1 MSSLSLKENNDSQ
14 HSTAHPIREQF
25 EHCLAV
31 IRQASVEI
39 LLLLNVHVSEGK
51 DPRWF
56 LEQLDSARL
65 GLGGWNA
72 VAKTLNLNDAEMSE
86 FTLQLRL
93 LQQRVPQYES
103 GQDVSENQLIAA
115 MRFVTT
121 LEHLRLQQPL
131 LTYSTEVAPGS
142 ELQQQQAHKQ
152 VRTIEL
158 MIKGLIQQA
167 WPDQVRLNN
176 HLKTLFNADRVR
188 RWLKL
193 GDINDVLSGMMFSE
207 LAQMLVD
214 KKEFSRYYASLFN
227 DPPMLTLMVEP
238 RKTLQTFLDDIRQ
251 IRNNITVQK
260 ALSSAQIQL
269 LDNYYTQITRPVQRA
284 FEEGRTRV
292 NPAGLMA
299 VDASELH
306 AFWEKAQKMD
316 RVTGGDLFEVRDT
329 IEKPTQ
335 RAPRTPEQREQLISG
350 ALWGAVGV
358 MVIAIVAGGFWL
370 VTSSKPQPA
379 AGNVAETAQPQEMR
393 ETPSSRETLS
403 RMGVT
408 WDENNFRS
416 AINRNDTRVAL
427 LFLQGGMDWKLS
439 WTEEAM
445 SADYDDVLEL
455 MLRYRQ
461 NMVEQKPCRRFIN
474 TLSHAMSNGESLTSM
489 RKQYLKA
496 FCTVPAVV
504 KRQQHD
510 LDLAT
515 RRAQSQPDATT
526 KKWQSIQTAIYE
538 VIR

>member
-1 MSSLSLKENNDSQ
+1 MTLSTS
-14 HSTAHPIREQF
+14 HHIREQF

-65 GLGGWNA
+65 GLGGWA
-72 VAKTLNLNDAEMSE
+72 TVAKKLNLNDAEMSE

-131 LTYSTEVAPGS
+131 LTYSTELAPGS
-142 ELQQQQAHKQ
+142 ELQQQLAHKQ
-152 VRTIEL
+152 VRAIEL

-188 RWLKL
+188 RWLKH
-193 GDINDVLSGMMFSE
+193 GEINDVLSGMMFSE

-227 DPPMLTLMVEP
+227 DPSMLTLLVEP

-251 IRNNITVQK
+251 IRNSITVQK
-260 ALSSAQIQL
+260 TLSSAQIQL
-269 LDNYYTQITRPVQRA
+269 LDNYYMQISRPVQRA

-292 NPAGLMA
+292 NPAGFMA

-306 AFWEKAQKMD
+306 AFWERAQKMD

-358 MVIAIVAGGFWL
+358 MVIAIVVGGFWL

-379 AGNVAETAQPQEMR
+379 AENTAQAAAPPQEMR
-393 ETPSSRETLS
+393 ETPSSRETLT

-408 WDENNFRS
+408 WDESNFRS

-445 SADYDDVLEL
+445 SAGYDDVLEL

-461 NMVEQKPCRRFIN
+461 NMAEEKPCRRFIN
-474 TLSHAMSNGESLTSM
+474 TLSHAMSNGESLTSI
-489 RKQYLKA
+489 RKEYLKA

-504 KRQQHD
+504 KRQKHD
-510 LDLAT
+510 LEMAT

>member
-1 MSSLSLKENNDSQ
+1 MALSTS
-14 HSTAHPIREQF
+14 HHIRAQF

-56 LEQLDSARL
+56 LEQLDNARL
-65 GLGGWNA
+65 GLGGWAA
-72 VAKTLNLNDAEMSE
+72 VAKQLNLNDAEMSD

-115 MRFVTT
+115 MRFVTS
-121 LEHLRLQQPL
+121 LEHLRLRQPL
-131 LTYSTEVAPGS
+131 LMYSTEVAPGNDI
-142 ELQQQQAHKQ
+142 QQQQAHKQ
-152 VRTIEL
+152 VRAIEL
-158 MIKGLIQQA
+158 MIKGLVLQA
-167 WPDQVRLNN
+167 WPDPVRLNN

-193 GDINDVLSGMMFSE
+193 GEINDVLSGMLFSE
-207 LAQMLVD
+207 LALMVVD
-214 KKEFSRYYASLFN
+214 KKEFSRYYSSLFS
-227 DPPMLTLMVEP
+227 DPMMLTLLVEP

-251 IRNNITVQK
+251 IRNCITVQQP
-260 ALSSAQIQL
+260 LSSAQILL
-269 LDNYYTQITRPVQRA
+269 LDNYYAQITQPVQRA
-284 FEEGRTRV
+284 FEEGRTRI

-306 AFWEKAQKMD
+306 AFWENAQKMD
-316 RVTGGDLFEVRDT
+316 RITGGDLFEVRDT

-350 ALWGAVGV
+350 ALWGAVGL
-358 MVIAIVAGGFWL
+358 MVIAIVVGGFWL
-370 VTSSKPQPA
+370 VTSSKP
-379 AGNVAETAQPQEMR
+379 AQVNATVEVRPEPKEMR
-393 ETPSSRETLS
+393 EAPSSRETLT

-427 LFLQGGMDWKLS
+427 LFLQGGMDWKMS

-445 SADYDDVLEL
+445 SAGDDDVLEIL
-455 MLRYRQ
+455 LRYRLQ
-461 NMVEQKPCRRFIN
+461 MVEEKPCRRFIN

-489 RKQYLKA
+489 RKQYLQA

-510 LDLAT
+510 ADMAK
-515 RRAQSQPDATT
+515 RRAQSQPDENT
-526 KKWQSIQTAIYE
+526 KKWQSIQTAIYD

>member
-1 MSSLSLKENNDSQ
+1 MTLSTS
-14 HSTAHPIREQF
+14 HHIREQF

-65 GLGGWNA
+65 GLGGWGA
-72 VAKTLNLNDAEMSE
+72 VAKKLNLNDAEMSE

-115 MRFVTT
+115 MRFVTA
-121 LEHLRLQQPL
+121 LEHLRLQRPL
-131 LTYSTEVAPGS
+131 LTYSTELAPGS

-152 VRTIEL
+152 VRAIEL

-176 HLKTLFNADRVR
+176 HLKTMFNADRVR

-214 KKEFSRYYASLFN
+214 KKEYSRYYASLFS
-227 DPPMLTLMVEP
+227 DASMLTLLVEP

-251 IRNNITVQK
+251 IRNNLTVQK
-260 ALSSAQIQL
+260 ALTSAQIQL

-350 ALWGAVGV
+350 VLWGAVGV

-370 VTSSKPQPA
+370 VTSSSP
-379 AGNVAETAQPQEMR
+379 AETAVAASETPAPQEMR
-393 ETPSSRETLS
+393 ETPSSRETLT
-403 RMGVT
+403 RMGIT

-416 AINRNDTRVAL
+416 AINRNDTRIAQ

-445 SADYDDVLEL
+445 SSNHDDVLEL

-461 NMVEQKPCRRFIN
+461 NMVEEKPCRRFIN
-474 TLSHAMSNGESLTSM
+474 TLTHAMANGESLTAV

-510 LDLAT
+510 LDMAT
-515 RRAQSQPDATT
+515 RRAESQPNAST
-526 KKWQSIQTAIYE
+526 KKWQAIQSAIYE

>member
-1 MSSLSLKENNDSQ
+1 MTLSTS
-14 HSTAHPIREQF
+14 HHIREQF

-65 GLGGWNA
+65 GLGGWA
-72 VAKTLNLNDAEMSE
+72 TVAKKLNLNDAEMSE

-131 LTYSTEVAPGS
+131 LTYSTELEPGS

-152 VRTIEL
+152 VRAIEL
-158 MIKGLIQQA
+158 MIKGLIHQA

-188 RWLKL
+188 RWLKH
-193 GDINDVLSGMMFSE
+193 GEINDVLSGMMFSE

-227 DPPMLTLMVEP
+227 DPSMLTLLVEP

-251 IRNNITVQK
+251 IRNSITVQK
-260 ALSSAQIQL
+260 TLSSAQIQL
-269 LDNYYTQITRPVQRA
+269 LDNYYMQISRPVQRA

-292 NPAGLMA
+292 NPAGFMA

-358 MVIAIVAGGFWL
+358 MVIAIVVGGFWL

-379 AGNVAETAQPQEMR
+379 AENTAQAAAPPQEMR
-393 ETPSSRETLS
+393 ETPSSRETLT

-408 WDENNFRS
+408 WDDNNFRS

-445 SADYDDVLEL
+445 SAGYDDVLEL

-461 NMVEQKPCRRFIN
+461 NMAEEKPCRRFIN
-474 TLSHAMSNGESLTSM
+474 TLSHAMSNGESLTSI
-489 RKQYLKA
+489 RKEYLKA

-504 KRQQHD
+504 KRQKHD
-510 LDLAT
+510 LEMAT

>member
-1 MSSLSLKENNDSQ
+1 MTLSTS
-14 HSTAHPIREQF
+14 HPIREQF

-39 LLLLNVHVSEGK
+39 LLLLNVHASEGK

-65 GLGGWNA
+65 GLGGWTA
-72 VAKTLNLNDAEMSE
+72 VAKQLNLNDAEMST

-103 GQDVSENQLIAA
+103 GQDVTENQLIAA

-131 LTYSTEVAPGS
+131 LTYNTELAHGS
-142 ELQQQQAHKQ
+142 EIQQQQAHKQ
-152 VRTIEL
+152 VRAIEL

-207 LAQMLVD
+207 LAQLLVD
-214 KKEFSRYYASLFN
+214 KKEFSRYYASLFS
-227 DPPMLTLMVEP
+227 DPAMLTLLVEP
-238 RKTLQTFLDDIRQ
+238 RITLQTFLDDIRQ
-251 IRNNITVQK
+251 IRNSITVQR
-260 ALSSAQIQL
+260 ALSSAQILL
-269 LDNYYTQITRPVQRA
+269 LDRYYTQVTRPVQRA

-292 NPAGLMA
+292 NPAGLLA

-316 RVTGGDLFEVRDT
+316 RVTGGDLFEVRDS

-350 ALWGAVGV
+350 VLWGAVGV
-358 MVIAIVAGGFWL
+358 MVIAIIAGGVWL
-370 VTSSKPQPA
+370 VTSGKPQH
-379 AGNVAETAQPQEMR
+379 VAVNAVATPPVEEMR
-393 ETPSSRETLS
+393 ETPSSRETLT

-445 SADYDDVLEL
+445 SSDHDDVLEL

-461 NMVEQKPCRRFIN
+461 NMVEEKPCRRFIN
-474 TLSHAMSNGESLTSM
+474 TLSHAMANGESLTST
-489 RKQYLKA
+489 RKDYLKA

-510 LDLAT
+510 ADMAK
-515 RRAQSQPDATT
+515 RRAQAQPGSET

>member
-1 MSSLSLKENNDSQ
+1 MTLSTS
-14 HSTAHPIREQF
+14 HPIREQF
-25 EHCLAV
+25 ERCLAV

-56 LEQLDSARL
+56 LEQLDMARS
-65 GLGGWNA
+65 GMGGWGA
-72 VAKTLNLNDAEMSE
+72 VAKQLNLNDAEMSE

-103 GQDVSENQLIAA
+103 GQEVTENQRIVAV
-115 MRFVTT
+115 RFVTA

-131 LTYSTEVAPGS
+131 LTYSTDIASGS
-142 ELQQQQAHKQ
+142 DAQQQQAHKQ
-152 VRTIEL
+152 VRAIEL

-193 GDINDVLSGMMFSE
+193 GDISDVLSGMMFSE
-207 LAQMLVD
+207 LAQLLVD
-214 KKEFSRYYASLFN
+214 KKEFSRYYSSLFN
-227 DPPMLTLMVEP
+227 DPTMLTLLVEP
-238 RKTLQTFLDDIRQ
+238 RKTLQTFLDDIRL
-251 IRNNITVQK
+251 IRNCITVQQ
-260 ALSSAQIQL
+260 ALSPAQLILLDSYYAQIAQ
-269 LDNYYTQITRPVQRA
+269 PVQRA
-284 FEEGRTRV
+284 FEEGRTRI
-292 NPAGLMA
+292 NPAGLLS
-299 VDASELH
+299 VDAGELH
-306 AFWEKAQKMD
+306 DFWEKAQKKD

-335 RAPRTPEQREQLISG
+335 RAPRTPEQREQIISG
-350 ALWGAVGV
+350 VLWGAVGV
-358 MVIAIVAGGFWL
+358 MVIAIVIGGFWL
-370 VTSSKPQPA
+370 VTSGKPQPA
-379 AGNVAETAQPQEMR
+379 AVNAAETAPPQEMR
-393 ETPSSRETLS
+393 ETPSSRETLT
-403 RMGVT
+403 RAGVT

-416 AINRNDTRVAL
+416 AINRNDTRVVL
-427 LFLQGGMDWKLS
+427 LFLQGGMDWKVS
-439 WTEEAM
+439 WTEEAL
-445 SADYDDVLEL
+445 SAGHDDVLEL
-455 MLRYRQ
+455 MLRYRN
-461 NMVEQKPCRRFIN
+461 NMTEEKPCRRFIN
-474 TLSHAMSNGESLTSM
+474 TLSHAMASGGSLTSM

-510 LDLAT
+510 AEMAA
-515 RRAQSQPDATT
+515 RRAKSQPDAAT

>member
-1 MSSLSLKENNDSQ
+1 MTL
-14 HSTAHPIREQF
+14 STAHPIREQF

-214 KKEFSRYYASLFN
+214 KKEFSRYYASLFS
-227 DPPMLTLMVEP
+227 DPSMLTLMVEP

-260 ALSSAQIQL
+260 ALSSRKSSCWITTTRRSPDRFNVL
-269 LDNYYTQITRPVQRA
+269 LKRGEPASTRP
-284 FEEGRTRV
+284 
-292 NPAGLMA
+292 
-299 VDASELH
+299 D
-306 AFWEKAQKMD
+306 
-316 RVTGGDLFEVRDT
+316 
-329 IEKPTQ
+329 
-335 RAPRTPEQREQLISG
+335 
-350 ALWGAVGV
+350 
-358 MVIAIVAGGFWL
+358 
-370 VTSSKPQPA
+370 
-379 AGNVAETAQPQEMR
+379 
-393 ETPSSRETLS
+393 
-403 RMGVT
+403 
-408 WDENNFRS
+408 
-416 AINRNDTRVAL
+416 
-427 LFLQGGMDWKLS
+427 
-439 WTEEAM
+439 
-445 SADYDDVLEL
+445 
-455 MLRYRQ
+455 
-461 NMVEQKPCRRFIN
+461 
-474 TLSHAMSNGESLTSM
+474 
-489 RKQYLKA
+489 
-496 FCTVPAVV
+496 
-504 KRQQHD
+504 
-510 LDLAT
+510 
-515 RRAQSQPDATT
+515 
-526 KKWQSIQTAIYE
+526 
-538 VIR
+538 

>member
-1 MSSLSLKENNDSQ
+1 MTLSTS
-14 HSTAHPIREQF
+14 HPIREQF

-39 LLLLNVHVSEGK
+39 LLLLNVHASEGK

-65 GLGGWNA
+65 GLGGWTA
-72 VAKTLNLNDAEMSE
+72 VAKQLNLNDAEMST

-103 GQDVSENQLIAA
+103 GQDVTENQLIAA

-131 LTYSTEVAPGS
+131 LTYNTELAHGS
-142 ELQQQQAHKQ
+142 EIQQQQAHKQ
-152 VRTIEL
+152 VRAIEL
-158 MIKGLIQQA
+158 MMKGLIQQA

-207 LAQMLVD
+207 LAQLLVD
-214 KKEFSRYYASLFN
+214 KKEFSRYYASLFS
-227 DPPMLTLMVEP
+227 DPAMLTLLVEP
-238 RKTLQTFLDDIRQ
+238 RITLQTFLDDIRQ
-251 IRNNITVQK
+251 IRNSITVQR
-260 ALSSAQIQL
+260 ALSSAQILL
-269 LDNYYTQITRPVQRA
+269 LDRYYTQITRPVQRA
-284 FEEGRTRV
+284 FEEGGTRI
-292 NPAGLMA
+292 NPAGLLA

-350 ALWGAVGV
+350 VLWGAVGV
-358 MVIAIVAGGFWL
+358 MVIAIIAGGVWL
-370 VTSSKPQPA
+370 VTSGKPQPVA
-379 AGNVAETAQPQEMR
+379 ASAAVAPPVQEMR
-393 ETPSSRETLS
+393 ETPSSRETLT

-445 SADYDDVLEL
+445 SSDHDDVLEL

-461 NMVEQKPCRRFIN
+461 NMVEEKPCRRFIN
-474 TLSHAMSNGESLTSM
+474 TLSHAMANGESLTSV
-489 RKQYLKA
+489 RKEYLKA

-510 LDLAT
+510 ADMAK
-515 RRAQSQPDATT
+515 RRAQAQPGSET

>member
-1 MSSLSLKENNDSQ
+1 MTLSTS
-14 HSTAHPIREQF
+14 HPIREQF

-39 LLLLNVHVSEGK
+39 LLLLNVHASEGK

-65 GLGGWNA
+65 GLGGWTA
-72 VAKTLNLNDAEMSE
+72 VAKQLNLNDAEMST

-103 GQDVSENQLIAA
+103 GQDVTENQLIAA

-131 LTYSTEVAPGS
+131 LTYNTELAHGS
-142 ELQQQQAHKQ
+142 EIQQQQAHKQ
-152 VRTIEL
+152 VRAIEL
-158 MIKGLIQQA
+158 MMKGLIQQA

-207 LAQMLVD
+207 LAQLLVD
-214 KKEFSRYYASLFN
+214 KKEFSRYYASLFS
-227 DPPMLTLMVEP
+227 DPAMLTLLVEP
-238 RKTLQTFLDDIRQ
+238 RITLQTFLDDIRQ
-251 IRNNITVQK
+251 IRNSITVQR
-260 ALSSAQIQL
+260 ALSSAQILL
-269 LDNYYTQITRPVQRA
+269 LDRYYTQITRPVQRA
-284 FEEGRTRV
+284 FEEGRTRI
-292 NPAGLMA
+292 NPAGLLA

-350 ALWGAVGV
+350 VLWGAVGV
-358 MVIAIVAGGFWL
+358 MVIAIIAGGVWL
-370 VTSSKPQPA
+370 VTSGKPQPVA
-379 AGNVAETAQPQEMR
+379 ASAAVAPPIQEMR
-393 ETPSSRETLS
+393 ETPSSRETLT

-445 SADYDDVLEL
+445 SSDHDDVLEL

-461 NMVEQKPCRRFIN
+461 NMVEEKPCRRFIN
-474 TLSHAMSNGESLTSM
+474 TLSHAMANGESLTSV
-489 RKQYLKA
+489 RKEYLKA

-510 LDLAT
+510 ADMAK
-515 RRAQSQPDATT
+515 RRAQAQPGSET

>member
-1 MSSLSLKENNDSQ
+1 MTL
-14 HSTAHPIREQF
+14 STAHPIREQF

-214 KKEFSRYYASLFN
+214 KKEFSRYYASLFS
-227 DPPMLTLMVEP
+227 DPSMLTLMVEP

-358 MVIAIVAGGFWL
+358 MVIAIMAGGFWL

>member
-1 MSSLSLKENNDSQ
+1 MTLSTS
-14 HSTAHPIREQF
+14 HPIREQF

-39 LLLLNVHVSEGK
+39 LLLLNVHASEGK

-65 GLGGWNA
+65 GLGGWTA
-72 VAKTLNLNDAEMSE
+72 VAKQLNLNDAEMST

-103 GQDVSENQLIAA
+103 GQDVTENQLIAA

-131 LTYSTEVAPGS
+131 LTYNTELAHGS
-142 ELQQQQAHKQ
+142 EIQQQQAHKQ
-152 VRTIEL
+152 VRAIEL
-158 MIKGLIQQA
+158 MMKGLIQQA

-207 LAQMLVD
+207 LAQLLVD
-214 KKEFSRYYASLFN
+214 KKEFSRYYASLFS
-227 DPPMLTLMVEP
+227 DPAMLTLLVEP
-238 RKTLQTFLDDIRQ
+238 RITLQTFLDDIRQ
-251 IRNNITVQK
+251 IRNSITVQR
-260 ALSSAQIQL
+260 ALSSAQILL
-269 LDNYYTQITRPVQRA
+269 LDRYYTQVTRPVQRA

-292 NPAGLMA
+292 NPAGLLA

-350 ALWGAVGV
+350 VLWGAVGV
-358 MVIAIVAGGFWL
+358 MVIAIIAGGVWL
-370 VTSSKPQPA
+370 VTSGKPQHVA
-379 AGNVAETAQPQEMR
+379 ANAVATPPVEEMR
-393 ETPSSRETLS
+393 EMPSSRETLT

-416 AINRNDTRVAL
+416 AINRNDTRVVL

-445 SADYDDVLEL
+445 SSDHDDVLEL

-461 NMVEQKPCRRFIN
+461 NMVEEKPCRRFIN
-474 TLSHAMSNGESLTSM
+474 TLSHAMANGESLTST
-489 RKQYLKA
+489 RKDYLKA

-510 LDLAT
+510 ADMAK
-515 RRAQSQPDATT
+515 RRAQAQPGSET